1 MTVVRKGSVVAI
13 GEYEDRGRRVRR
25 AMAARRRLHDSG
37 AGAGERRR
45 GPRTG
50 GRVWVNGA
58 ELGGTDP
65 RHAHLAAS
73 FD

>member
-1 MTVVRKGSVVAI
+1 MNHMKSASVVQI
-13 GEYEDRGRRVRR
+13 TDRRVRH
-25 AMAARRRLHDSG
+25 AVAARRRLTGD
-37 AGAGERRR
+37 RRR
-45 GPRTG
+45 GSRRS

-65 RHAHLAAS
+65 RHAHLALS